1 MKNEKEDN
9 DKVFKVIEKHSVRDT
24 NLNFTS
30 INIKPI
36 NDYGIRKGN
45 LSKEGGINLTMAW
58 GWATEQY
65 KRVTEY

>member
-9 DKVFKVIEKHSVRDT
+9 DKVFKVIEKHCVRDT
-24 NLNFTS
+24 HLNFTS

-45 LSKEGGINLTMAW
+45 LSKEGGINLTMA
-58 GWATEQY
+58 
-65 KRVTEY
+65 